1 MRRLLMKMW
10 LFAKSCKYYEI
21 HTWKGRRLNSP
32 ANNAWYIHALLIYTK
47 ICTRTEW
54 SLLNK
59 IWLLCTYCLRY
70 GHFLH
75 CAKFQQWLSDVTH
88 KKHFLLVILYCYA
101 VFFTTLWLKT
111 KWKYTFFYLYFR
123 FGHNTYNSQVG
134 LIISIVSACK
144 VASLIR
150 QERQ

>member
-1 MRRLLMKMW
+1 MNVFKDFCRCGKTVIGWNCNLVRRLLMKMW

-88 KKHFLLVILYCYA
+88 TKHFLLVILYCYA
-101 VFFTTLWLKT
+101 VFLQLYDLKRNENTHFLIFISDLGTIPTTLK
-111 KWKYTFFYLYFR
+111 
-123 FGHNTYNSQVG
+123 
-134 LIISIVSACK
+134 
-144 VASLIR
+144 
-150 QERQ
+150 